1 LSGVKGLGATK
12 VTSLVDAFNKPFMVG
27 GLKRSDGTVRPASDL
42 TASKE
47 MTTSDRVEEAQ
58 ARAEADGEGGQVTG
72 PSKSRGQE
80 QDDVEEMGSPDWP
93 SDVDEN
99 EEEMQVGRGTEKVP
113 SRSPP
118 PIAGD
123 LDDVWH
129 DPLEEEEGEDTGP
142 PAKRRRDS

>member
-1 LSGVKGLGATK
+1 
-12 VTSLVDAFNKPFMVG
+12 MVG

-58 ARAEADGEGGQVTG
+58 ARADADGEGIQDAG
-72 PSKSRGQE
+72 PSRSRGKE
-80 QDDVEEMGSPDWP
+80 QDDVEVTGSPDWP
-93 SDVDEN
+93 SDVDE
-99 EEEMQVGRGTEKVP
+99 EEDTQVGRGREKVP

-129 DPLEEEEGEDTGP
+129 DPLEEDGEEAGP